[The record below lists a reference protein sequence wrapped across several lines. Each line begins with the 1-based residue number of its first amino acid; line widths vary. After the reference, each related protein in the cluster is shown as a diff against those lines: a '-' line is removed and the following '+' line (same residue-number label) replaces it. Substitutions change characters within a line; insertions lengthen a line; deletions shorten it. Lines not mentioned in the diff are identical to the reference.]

1 MNYLLI
7 HQQIYQAKQKAQSLF
22 TKYKVYPLTID
33 ATPLNYNS
41 FFPER
46 AGNNSLNSCFID
58 QDNLNGTRNLIQQD
72 IQTPSH
78 FLNEEIVEIITTT
91 EVQQSISPIQ
101 PNFTTSKKKNVTTNN
116 YTIHDKTI
124 CSSKIF
130 TNGLP
135 NVSNSNTTIIK
146 TKKHQKETVS

>member
-1 MNYLLI
+1 MFGNLNGLMNYLLI

-22 TKYKVYPLTID
+22 TKYNVYPLTID

-46 AGNNSLNSCFID
+46 AGNNSLNSSFID

-78 FLNEEIVEIITTT
+78 F
-91 EVQQSISPIQ
+91 
-101 PNFTTSKKKNVTTNN
+101 
-116 YTIHDKTI
+116 
-124 CSSKIF
+124 
-130 TNGLP
+130 
-135 NVSNSNTTIIK
+135 
-146 TKKHQKETVS
+146 